1 MFSFILFSNCKLA
14 MTLPHGNNPK
24 GLVHDLVNRV
34 RVIGMH
40 GDRRILCTVH
50 VELYGKA
57 RKCRTI
63 IDPSYLF

>member
-1 MFSFILFSNCKLA
+1 

-24 GLVHDLVNRV
+24 GLVDDLVNRV